1 MGNNVFNR
9 NNWGGVFISMRL
21 LEVMMSAKIT
31 NSYVTD
37 SDRREENDEKEVDL
51 EYKHQ
56 PAKDGYGSVEDRGLE
71 IQIERPVDDV
81 EDLDDEEH
89 LDSQFREEYM
99 KENEHEN

>member
-1 MGNNVFNR
+1 ME
-9 NNWGGVFISMRL
+9 L
-21 LEVMMSAKIT
+21 LVVMMSANFT
-31 NSYVTD
+31 NAYVTD
-37 SDRREENDEKEVDL
+37 SDRRDEGDEKEVDL

-71 IQIERPVDDV
+71 IHIERPVDDV
-81 EDLDDEEH
+81 EDLDDEKH